1 MAFGMAD
8 ELQMGDSMRGFPA
21 VAALQELRQIVLES
35 GRKLARE
42 ETDAITGEEPH
53 TLKIEQAVNR

>member
-1 MAFGMAD
+1 MAFGTTD
-8 ELQMGDSMRGFPA
+8 ELQMGDNMRDFLA

-42 ETDAITGEEPH
+42 ETDAITGERPH
-53 TLKIEQAVNR
+53 TLKIEQAVNH